1 MLPLKIIKPTWDL
14 ITDIGDRN
22 SSSFEHEWTTFG
34 DLGSAAES
42 FLYLFLMLF
51 PNSVFV
57 FFPVSWA
64 FFKKGRDRVWGES
77 VGETEKQ
84 REREKEKGSLWC
96 TPMEFI
102 IRITSVIS
110 TFSLRVFFP
119 LSRSCLIF
127 KEMDFTLFMRYLG
140 ILCITMFQGCKE
152 TTTHKSKHLPSFSE
166 PVSGMQDL
174 ECC

>member
-1 MLPLKIIKPTWDL
+1 MLPLRIIKPAWDL

-42 FLYLFLMLF
+42 FLYLFLTLF

-64 FFKKGRDRVWGES
+64 FFKKGRDKESMGRDCGRDREKEREGE
-77 VGETEKQ
+77 
-84 REREKEKGSLWC
+84 RERERNLWC

-127 KEMDFTLFMRYLG
+127 FFWDLFIYFRVCTCTRAHASTGKGRGRESLG
-140 ILCITMFQGCKE
+140 R
-152 TTTHKSKHLPSFSE
+152 LPA
-166 PVSGMQDL
+166 
-174 ECC
+174 